1 MKKMKTFLE
10 PLRRVNYV
18 VVGNRAVDA
27 ALTTIAWS
35 VLLFGLAS
43 KAVKALRP
51 HLVVALKALL
61 DALEKSPSPSPPL
74 AIAESSAPS
83 PVASVSTGDMKVSGR
98 RKSTLKRG
106 FYVAKGER
114 QPNR

>member
-1 MKKMKTFLE
+1 MKNLLE

-61 DALEKSPSPSPPL
+61 NAMEEPPSPVQPL
-74 AIAESSAPS
+74 ALAESPAPS
-83 PVASVSTGDMKVSGR
+83 PVVSAPAVARKRPTR
-98 RKSTLKRG
+98 REPAQHKGFLRG
-106 FYVAKGER
+106 
-114 QPNR
+114 